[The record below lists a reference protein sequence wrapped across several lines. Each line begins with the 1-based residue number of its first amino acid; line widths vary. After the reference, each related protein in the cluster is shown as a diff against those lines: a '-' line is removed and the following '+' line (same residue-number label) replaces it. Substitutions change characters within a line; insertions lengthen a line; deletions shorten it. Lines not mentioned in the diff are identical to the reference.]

1 MRENIVIV
9 GGGQAGAYAINSI
22 RKINT
27 DCYITLISEETELP
41 YERPPLSKE
50 CIKGEKKYQDCII
63 FDKSYY
69 EKNNINLNLNT
80 IVEDVDVKSSK
91 IKIFQ
96 NTDVSFD
103 KLLICTGS
111 NNKKIKIDGLMEN
124 DIFQLRNID
133 ECKKIMNKSQAVE
146 NILIIGGGFIGLEIA
161 SSLSKFKKN
170 ISVIEIGKQLM
181 GRVIPKE
188 IADIML
194 VKHKK
199 NNVNIFVDTQIL
211 KILKSGNNYEVR
223 LTNGKII
230 KSEMIIAGIGVEP
243 QVSLLK
249 ETTIRLDNGILT
261 NQFCNTSIENIY
273 AAGDVCNFFHPSY
286 NKYIRLESWQH
297 AQKHGSVA
305 GKNIIGKNISYDEV
319 PWMWSNQ
326 YDYNLQLT
334 GITNDY
340 DSIVKRGSN
349 IDEGII
355 YFYLKNNK
363 IRGACGIGKFGK
375 IGKEIKLAGILSKAK
390 KEINENKLSDVNQK
404 LQKI

>member
-1 MRENIVIV
+1 MKENIVIV
-9 GGGQAGAYAINSI
+9 GGGQAGAYAIHSI

-27 DCYITLISEETELP
+27 DCYITLISEENELP

-63 FDKSYY
+63 FDKSFY

-80 IVEDVDVKSSK
+80 IVEDIDIKSSK

-111 NNKKIKIDGLMEN
+111 NNKKIKIDGLKEN

-133 ECKKIMNKSQAVE
+133 ECKKIINKSQAVE

-161 SSLSKFKKN
+161 SSLSKLKKN

-194 VKHKK
+194 VTHKK
-199 NNVNIFVDTQIL
+199 NNVNIFVDTQIS

-223 LTNGKII
+223 LTNGEII
-230 KSEMIIAGIGVEP
+230 KSEMIIAGIGVKP
-243 QVSLLK
+243 QVNLLK
-249 ETTIRLDNGILT
+249 NTTIKLDNGILT

-273 AAGDVCNFFHPSY
+273 AAGDVCNFFHPLY

-305 GKNIIGKNISYDEV
+305 GKNIIGENISYDEV

-326 YDYNLQLT
+326 YDYNIQLT

-340 DSIVKRGSN
+340 DSIVKRGSDIN
-349 IDEGII
+349 EGII

-390 KEINENKLSDVNQK
+390 KEISENKLSDINQK
-404 LQKI
+404 LQKL